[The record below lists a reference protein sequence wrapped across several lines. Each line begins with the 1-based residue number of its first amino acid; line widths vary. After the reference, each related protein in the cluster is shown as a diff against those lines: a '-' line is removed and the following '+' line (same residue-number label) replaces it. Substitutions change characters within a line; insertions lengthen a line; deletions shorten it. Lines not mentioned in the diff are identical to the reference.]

1 MNKNV
6 MMLGIGAISGAA
18 ATAALGYFCIIRKY
32 IPMRELESEIDKLRE
47 EKQSICRQID
57 EAGKSY
63 EALKKSYSE
72 REQELEND
80 LDILES
86 EKVAQGSSEEVAEV
100 DKMTERL
107 DYQHPEKYDGSHY
120 VEKLQRVANDRKDEP
135 EANPDEDNDISED
148 DDDGIDGYEI
158 IDDGIPRIDGQLT
171 KDEQA
176 RLDECD
182 NDEDLQ
188 RTVLTS
194 IKEERWRNSI
204 DPDDAIYQISSKEH
218 ENLPEFFDTI
228 DLDYYRK
235 DDVLA
240 EGMNIV
246 DKDNLIEPAILNH
259 FGKQSQTDDPN
270 LVICRNDKLEADYM
284 ITLDERSFQEV
295 IFGVNAD
302 EAWTPEKSDDNEKAK
317 E

>member
-1 MNKNV
+1 MSKNV
-6 MMLGIGAISGAA
+6 MMLGIGVISGAA

-57 EAGKSY
+57 EAGKSF

-86 EKVAQGSSEEVAEV
+86 EKIAQGSPEEVAEV
-100 DKMTERL
+100 DTMTERL
-107 DYQHPEKYDGSHY
+107 DYQHPEQYDRPNH
-120 VEKLQRVANDRKDEP
+120 VKKLQKINDDRNDDSE
-135 EANPDEDNDISED
+135 EDDYISED
-148 DDDGIDGYEI
+148 DGVDGYEI

-171 KDEQA
+171 KEEQA

-204 DPDDAIYQISSKEH
+204 DPDNDVYQISSKEH

-246 DKDNLIEPAILNH
+246 DKDNLIEPSILNH

>member
-1 MNKNV
+1 MSKNV
-6 MMLGIGAISGAA
+6 MMLGIGVISGAA

-32 IPMRELESEIDKLRE
+32 IPMRELELEIDKLRE

-57 EAGKSY
+57 EAGKSF

-86 EKVAQGSSEEVAEV
+86 EKIAQGSPEEIAEV
-100 DKMTERL
+100 DTMTERL
-107 DYQHPEKYDGSHY
+107 DYQHPEQYNRPHH
-120 VEKLQRVANDRKDEP
+120 VRKLQKINDNRNDDSEKES
-135 EANPDEDNDISED
+135 EEDDYISED
-148 DDDGIDGYEI
+148 DGVDGYEI

-171 KDEQA
+171 KEEQA

-204 DPDDAIYQISSKEH
+204 DPDNDVYQISSKEH

-246 DKDNLIEPAILNH
+246 DKDNLIEPSVLNH

>member
-1 MNKNV
+1 MSKNV
-6 MMLGIGAISGAA
+6 MMLGIGVISGAA

-57 EAGKSY
+57 EAGKSF

-86 EKVAQGSSEEVAEV
+86 EKIAQGSPEEVAEV
-100 DKMTERL
+100 DTMTERL
-107 DYQHPEKYDGSHY
+107 DYQHPEQYDRPHY
-120 VEKLQRVANDRKDEP
+120 VKKLHKINDNRDDDSEEEP
-135 EANPDEDNDISED
+135 EEDNYISED
-148 DDDGIDGYEI
+148 DGVDGYEI

-171 KDEQA
+171 KEEQA

-204 DPDDAIYQISSKEH
+204 DPDNVIYQISSKEH

-246 DKDNLIEPAILNH
+246 DKDNLIEPSILNH

>member
-86 EKVAQGSSEEVAEV
+86 EKIAQGSPEEVAEV

-107 DYQHPEKYDGSHY
+107 DYQHPEQYHRPHY
-120 VEKLQRVANDRKDEP
+120 VKKLQKIADNKNDDSE
-135 EANPDEDNDISED
+135 EDDDISED
-148 DDDGIDGYEI
+148 DDDGVDGYEI

-171 KDEQA
+171 KEEQA

-194 IKEERWRNSI
+194 IKEERWHNSI
-204 DPDDAIYQISSKEH
+204 DPDNVVYQITSKEH

-246 DKDNLIEPAILNH
+246 DKDNLIEPSILNH

>member
-1 MNKNV
+1 MSKNV
-6 MMLGIGAISGAA
+6 MMLGIGVISGAA

-57 EAGKSY
+57 EAGKSF

-86 EKVAQGSSEEVAEV
+86 EKIAQGSPEEIAEV
-100 DKMTERL
+100 DTMTERL
-107 DYQHPEKYDGSHY
+107 DYQHPEQYNRPHHVK
-120 VEKLQRVANDRKDEP
+120 KLQKINDNRNDDSEKES
-135 EANPDEDNDISED
+135 EEDDYISED
-148 DDDGIDGYEI
+148 DGVDGYEI

-171 KDEQA
+171 KEEQA

-204 DPDDAIYQISSKEH
+204 DPDNDVYQISSKEH

-246 DKDNLIEPAILNH
+246 DKDNLIEPSVLNH

>member
-1 MNKNV
+1 MSKNV
-6 MMLGIGAISGAA
+6 MMLGIGVISGAA

-57 EAGKSY
+57 EAGKSF

-86 EKVAQGSSEEVAEV
+86 EKIAQGSPEEIAEV
-100 DKMTERL
+100 DTMTERL
-107 DYQHPEKYDGSHY
+107 DYQHPEQYNRPHHVK
-120 VEKLQRVANDRKDEP
+120 KLQKINDNRNDDSEEEP
-135 EANPDEDNDISED
+135 EEDDYISED
-148 DDDGIDGYEI
+148 DGVDGYEI

-171 KDEQA
+171 KEEQA

-204 DPDDAIYQISSKEH
+204 DPDNDVYQISSKEH

-246 DKDNLIEPAILNH
+246 DKDNLIEPSVLNH

>member
-1 MNKNV
+1 MSKNV
-6 MMLGIGAISGAA
+6 MMLGIGVISGAA

-57 EAGKSY
+57 EAGKSF

-86 EKVAQGSSEEVAEV
+86 EKIAQGSPEEIAEV
-100 DKMTERL
+100 DTMTERL
-107 DYQHPEKYDGSHY
+107 DYQHPEQYNRPHHVK
-120 VEKLQRVANDRKDEP
+120 KLQKINDDINDDSEKES
-135 EANPDEDNDISED
+135 EEDDYISED
-148 DDDGIDGYEI
+148 DGVDGYEI

-171 KDEQA
+171 KEEQA

-204 DPDDAIYQISSKEH
+204 DPDNDVYQISSKEH

-246 DKDNLIEPAILNH
+246 DKDNLIEPSVLNH

>member
-6 MMLGIGAISGAA
+6 MMLGIGVVSGAA

-72 REQELEND
+72 REQKLEND

-86 EKVAQGSSEEVAEV
+86 EKVAQGSPEEIAEV
-100 DKMTERL
+100 DKMTEHL
-107 DYQHPEKYDGSHY
+107 DYQHPEQHDRPHY
-120 VEKLQRVANDRKDEP
+120 VEKLQRVADGKKAES
-135 EANPDEDNDISED
+135 DEDDDISED
-148 DDDGIDGYEI
+148 DDDGIGGYEI
-158 IDDGIPRIDGQLT
+158 IDDGVPRIDGQLT
-171 KDEQA
+171 KEEQA
-176 RLDECD
+176 RLDACD

-194 IKEERWRNSI
+194 IKEERWRKSI
-204 DPDDAIYQISSKEH
+204 DPDNDIYQISSEEH

-235 DDVLA
+235 DDILA
-240 EGMNIV
+240 DGMTIV
-246 DKDNLIEPAILNH
+246 DKDNLIEPSILNH

-270 LVICRNDKLEADYM
+270 VVICRNDKLEADYM
-284 ITLDERSFQEV
+284 ITLDERSFQEAV
-295 IFGVNAD
+295 FGVDAD

>member
-1 MNKNV
+1 MSKNV
-6 MMLGIGAISGAA
+6 MMLGIGVISGAA

-57 EAGKSY
+57 EAGKSF

-86 EKVAQGSSEEVAEV
+86 EKIAQGSPEEIAEV
-100 DKMTERL
+100 DTMTEHL
-107 DYQHPEKYDGSHY
+107 DYQHPEQYNRPHHVK
-120 VEKLQRVANDRKDEP
+120 KLQKINDDINDDSEKES
-135 EANPDEDNDISED
+135 EEDDYISED
-148 DDDGIDGYEI
+148 DGVDGYEI

-171 KDEQA
+171 KEEQA

-204 DPDDAIYQISSKEH
+204 DPDNDVYQISSKEH

-246 DKDNLIEPAILNH
+246 DKDNLIEPSILNH